1 MLIIRQLT
9 TVDKRLEL
17 IVGVAT
23 GRSRVREPQNVLL
36 GLVWLQ
42 SSSLLGLR
50 NCPTPRALPQQSLLG
65 FFFGTDRTPSDSKS
79 LHGLRGGKHRRV
91 ATPDPAVQPFSEGLG
106 NTFAAAVRQCGHG

>member
-1 MLIIRQLT
+1 M
-9 TVDKRLEL
+9 
-17 IVGVAT
+17 
-23 GRSRVREPQNVLL
+23 EPQNVLL

-42 SSSLLGLR
+42 SSPSLGLR

>member
-65 FFFGTDRTPSDSKS
+65 FFFGTDRTPSDSKG
-79 LHGLRGGKHRRV
+79 LHGLRGAEHRCIANPRYHR
-91 ATPDPAVQPFSEGLG
+91 PAFQRGTG
-106 NTFAAAVRQCGHG
+106 

>member
-1 MLIIRQLT
+1 MLIILQLT
-9 TVDKRLEL
+9 TVDKRLKL
-17 IVGVAT
+17 IVGMAT
-23 GRSRVREPQNVLL
+23 GSERGNPRLFRWGLCGHNVFLRSDCVIAQRQ
-36 GLVWLQ
+36 
-42 SSSLLGLR
+42 
-50 NCPTPRALPQQSLLG
+50 RALPLLSLLG